1 MKTVVNKFS
10 ELSMYQNM
18 EHKGAYAKDCVSVED
33 AKESGIALSKVM
45 YEKLVPG
52 GQIYPHTHNVG
63 EVIFIIAGNVEFLV
77 NGEWL
82 PYSAG
87 DTVIAPAGAVHS
99 VRNISPNQDSEQISY
114 FIPMAQG
121 LIDIGMTTEV
131 LHGED
136 ID

>member
-10 ELSMYQNM
+10 ELPLYQNTD
-18 EHKGAYAKDCVSVED
+18 HKGAYAKDCVSAAD
-33 AKESGIALSKVM
+33 ARKSGIALSRVM
-45 YEKLVPG
+45 YEKLTPG

-82 PYSAG
+82 PYGAG
-87 DTVIAPAGAVHS
+87 DTVIAPAGVVHS
-99 VRNISPNQDSEQISY
+99 VRNISLDRDSEQISY

-121 LIDIGMTTEV
+121 LIDLAMTTEV
-131 LHGED
+131 LHG
-136 ID
+136 